1 MGLYNLIISSPDQGP
16 CDTELSHYCDNN
28 VLQVVHTIIIVLT
41 TSIGLQYTEPSG
53 TIRDKKDLWVQNQ
66 FLKKKN
72 CPINLK
78 VAKYCGSANGGR
90 YTPYLKDN

>member
-16 CDTELSHYCDNN
+16 SDTELSHYCDNN

-53 TIRDKKDLWVQNQ
+53 TIRDQKDLWVQNQ
-66 FLKKKN
+66 FLNKKF
-72 CPINLK
+72 
-78 VAKYCGSANGGR
+78 VR
-90 YTPYLKDN
+90 